1 MFDYLFKSGSISP
14 EVEKALNDT
23 QDHVNILE
31 DSVENLQDE
40 VQKLKSLLTEM
51 QLSVGI
57 LVAANQNLADDVM
70 QVYTALKHITGISS
84 SRHDFRFSFR
94 DGEDDPDDDMS
105 N

>member
-57 LVAANQNLADDVM
+57 LVAANQNLAEDVM
-70 QVYTALKHITGISS
+70 HVYTVLKQMVGISS